1 MCPPSGSP
9 SPVVSRG
16 FVPGGLATGIG
27 SLPHRDPRDAVG
39 AVLARLPEV
48 PFWPQLPRRTPL
60 EGMTLQYLEGFPALA
75 EGGAGAEP
83 TARAAGEAME
93 EVAEFYERVLSG
105 ALESFSLS
113 PERAA
118 GFYAFEEALDRGA
131 PSALSAVKG
140 HVTGPVT
147 LASSLRDAR
156 GREVL
161 HDDTLREVVGTFV
174 ARKAVWQARRLRRF
188 GVPVIVFLDEPVME
202 VFGSAY
208 STLDEEAVS
217 GLWRPSLEALHDEG
231 ALVGIHCCGNT
242 DWALLF
248 RSGADIVNFDACGY
262 LDRMLLYPREAE
274 AYLSGGGILAWGAV
288 PTSPD
293 ARAETEATVAGRV
306 EEGIRRFAA
315 QGLDEGT
322 LRRQCLVTPACGMG
336 SLDPGLAERILDLL
350 AGGARRLR
358 EG

>member
-1 MCPPSGSP
+1 
-9 SPVVSRG
+9 
-16 FVPGGLATGIG
+16 
-27 SLPHRDPRDAVG
+27 VG

-147 LASSLRDAR
+147 LASSLRDAQ

-161 HDDTLREVVGTFV
+161 HDDTQREVVGTFV

-358 EG
+358 GG